1 MITKERNNE
10 ITQSKPTGTRRYEIT
25 FTDGK
30 SAMVLDMEAQP
41 RAEAMVG
48 IRSIFPD
55 GYVASL
61 EAL

>member
-10 ITQSKPTGTRRYEIT
+10 ITHVKPTGTRRYEIT

-30 SAMVLDMEAQP
+30 SATVLDMEAQP
-41 RAEAMVG
+41 RAEAMAG
-48 IRSIFPD
+48 IRSIFPAD
-55 GYVASL
+55 YVATL